1 MSPFASIETRWFFE
15 GDSSRHPDLRLWFE
29 SCRPFPRAAGL
40 RVPEW
45 TGRAGGAP
53 DIYLIMPGCTDMG
66 VKWREGTLQIKG
78 CVADLGARSFGS
90 GHTGGVQRWI
100 KWTYSEVP
108 AAYRA
113 LFEANGAHGLETAA
127 VHKTR
132 ALRMIDLGSAKAEEV
147 VPGISLERGVGFEM
161 ADLEL
166 NGERYCSV
174 AFEAFPGDV
183 AIEAGFNAAV
193 TGFLAELAGG
203 PLGSDASMSYPEW
216 LHR

>member
-15 GDSSRHPDLRLWFE
+15 GDSSRHPDLRRWFE
-29 SCRPFPRAAGL
+29 SCAPFPQAADV

-78 CVADLGARSFGS
+78 LVADLGARSFGT
-90 GHTGGVQRWI
+90 GHTGEVQRWI
-100 KWTYSEVP
+100 KWTYPEVP

-113 LFEANGAHGLETAA
+113 LFEANGVHGLETAA

-132 ALRMIDLGSAKAEEV
+132 ALRMINLGSPKPEEV
-147 VPGISLERGVGFEM
+147 VPGISLESGVGFEM
-161 ADLEL
+161 TDLEL

-174 AFEAFPGDV
+174 AFEAFPGDAAV
-183 AIEAGFNAAV
+183 EAVFNAAV
-193 TGFLAELAGG
+193 SGFLADLAGS
-203 PLGSDASMSYPEW
+203 LGIEASMPYPEW